1 MDRRTRSVFGDTL
14 SQCFISGRRV
24 YIVLSLDCIHSSH
37 TTALSSPSK
46 LCLTPKTSMNSN
58 VEFLVATLRSR
69 FLLRL
74 LRLSSLLD
82 LASTFAL
89 FKDYFDK
96 KLTALKRDIQE
107 DSLSNSDS
115 IAKKL
120 KEESKISFKFEGTK
134 SSSTSILALRRR
146 FNRLPPLSR

>member
-1 MDRRTRSVFGDTL
+1 MSDTENATASILDVPHGGSFSLRQESISLPPSSVPVEQ
-14 SQCFISGRRV
+14 SSG
-24 YIVLSLDCIHSSH
+24 Y
-37 TTALSSPSK
+37 T
-46 LCLTPKTSMNSN
+46 
-58 VEFLVATLRSR
+58 
-69 FLLRL
+69 
-74 LRLSSLLD
+74 D

-120 KEESKISFKFEGTK
+120 KKIPKYPSNSKETK
-134 SSSTSILALRRR
+134 SSSISIRASRGM
-146 FNRLPPLSR
+146 FSRLQRLSVKGNLKSFEVTWKN